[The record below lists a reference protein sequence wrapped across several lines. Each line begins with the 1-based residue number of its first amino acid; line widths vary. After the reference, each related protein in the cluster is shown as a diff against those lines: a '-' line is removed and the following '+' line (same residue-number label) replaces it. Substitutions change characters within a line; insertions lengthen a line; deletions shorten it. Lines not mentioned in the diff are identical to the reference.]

1 MNCAAQEN
9 KASKDNMNSWQ
20 FIERSD
26 LPPNSFS
33 YSDALLTKYVVVAE
47 KKSTDKKYI
56 VLEGWEDGW
65 QFSIWNNHKWV
76 PLTPLE
82 GVWLRD
88 FQIGY
93 FNSDENFDIILYPSL
108 EEINITGEILPAM
121 PRLFFGNGTSFQGV
135 ELACNETLRSFFTSK
150 LYTYTNGKNYKDPSS
165 FLKSVVTKEQEKLSE
180 PCRYIN

>member
-56 VLEGWEDGW
+56 CL
-65 QFSIWNNHKWV
+65 
-76 PLTPLE
+76 
-82 GVWLRD
+82 
-88 FQIGY
+88 
-93 FNSDENFDIILYPSL
+93 
-108 EEINITGEILPAM
+108 
-121 PRLFFGNGTSFQGV
+121 
-135 ELACNETLRSFFTSK
+135 
-150 LYTYTNGKNYKDPSS
+150 LYTSPS
-165 FLKSVVTKEQEKLSE
+165 
-180 PCRYIN
+180 PRD